1 MKRLNFYISLRLQNP
16 LLFISLLVN
25 LVFNEH
31 NYGVNHFVCFVCL
44 FVFPLD
50 WKDEAVS
57 SHNILKLIYHGR
69 FLHGNVSLAG
79 KCFCKLFIVMDSH
92 ELKIDCKLLC
102 S

>member
-1 MKRLNFYISLRLQNP
+1 MIKFSLSLQNP
-16 LLFISLLVN
+16 LFVISLLVN

-31 NYGVNHFVCFVCL
+31 KTFCDYGVNHFIWFVCL
-44 FVFPLD
+44 FVFPVD

-79 KCFCKLFIVMDSH
+79 KCFYQLFIVMDSH
-92 ELKIDCKLLC
+92 ELNVDCKLFC